1 MSCLAWNCRGLGNL
15 RTGREL
21 VKIIQ
26 AKDPAVVFL
35 AETLTD
41 DARLEVIQRSI
52 GFDHRWVV
60 PRVGRGGGLV
70 LYWKVSINL
79 MVEDSDR
86 YYIDAMIDKNKE
98 NEWRLMGFYG
108 EPNTARRHEAWDKL
122 RALNSQQEKPW
133 LCFGDFN
140 EIIKQDE
147 KLRGSRRPHNQM
159 QQFREVI
166 DECGFMDVGFEGSKY
181 TWSKH
186 FGNGISIW
194 GKA

>member
-98 NEWRLMGFYG
+98 NEWRLTGFYG

-122 RALNSQQEKPW
+122 RALNSQPEKPW
-133 LCFGDFN
+133 LCYKDFN
-140 EIIKQDE
+140 EIIRQDE
-147 KLRGSRRPHNQM
+147 KLG
-159 QQFREVI
+159 
-166 DECGFMDVGFEGSKY
+166 GFKEAS
-181 TWSKH
+181 
-186 FGNGISIW
+186 
-194 GKA
+194 